1 MRRLAEGG
9 VVSEDRQVA
18 GTLKRSWAG
27 LAAGVLAAIAAGLHA
42 ATTDW
47 SDEPLVNVL
56 ITAPALALAGIT
68 LGAST
73 RAGDRRRPA
82 VMAVAASGLWV
93 LGFVGVFTALFL
105 LLVPAM
111 LASAAALRAAV
122 GRGARVVLLVL
133 VTIVA
138 GPALLFAA
146 AFTFG

>member
-1 MRRLAEGG
+1 
-9 VVSEDRQVA
+9 VA
-18 GTLKRSWAG
+18 DTLKRSWAG
-27 LAAGVLAAIAAGLHA
+27 LAAGVLAAVAAGLHA

-56 ITAPALALAGIT
+56 LTAPALTLAGIT

-82 VMAVAASGLWV
+82 LMAIAASGLWV
-93 LGFVGVFTALFL
+93 LGFLGVFTALFL

-111 LASAAALRAAV
+111 LASAAAVRAAV

-133 VTIVA
+133 LTIIAAPTV
-138 GPALLFAA
+138 LFAA
-146 AFTFG
+146 AFAFA